1 MGHSETVRRYGSLSI
16 LEEAKTINWN
26 YEVKKKKK
34 KKDLQ
39 GRGKEKAK
47 PGEQRERADP

>member
-26 YEVKKKKK
+26 YEVKKK
-34 KKDLQ
+34 DLQ